1 MSRST
6 CQLCL
11 LHSPKTLS
19 ITSHFTTMRID
30 SKNTTVA
37 MRTVWKSLTLMGLV
51 MASCS
56 DAFSPVKMPLHSNQ
70 RVSSLR
76 PSLSFVKI
84 PPSTSTTTISAHRKE
99 SLSSPSNNSR
109 TSIWKRIQRRF
120 DVLESAGFSPDEV
133 KIGGLFRRVKDV
145 HNPITYIALAL
156 LVGLKYNWCF
166 RNPYYWFAFA
176 FCVKWYRARYVFK
189 IPVWDRQPNW
199 NNIIT
204 SKDQEKDLKAL
215 TCKNCGS
222 TIFVAK
228 TREFFFEGDTGIGGL
243 GCFACGAK
251 GKDNFVNE
259 RERILE
265 DTADI
270 DDYFEYERP
279 LDFVSAAE
287 RRQLLKD
294 AKGDEEAA
302 NKALL
307 DRAGGGEIGDDA
319 EKPESPETD
328 ATIEDAV
335 IEDDAIEDDV
345 IEEEEKEPEEE
356 SDEDMQEESIEEL
369 KESDAVDESE
379 PDVVE
384 APADEIVDVV
394 LESTPEPE
402 VETKAE
408 PKKASKAAPTPA
420 PKDDDDGMDVLDM
433 D

>member
-1 MSRST
+1 M
-6 CQLCL
+6 
-11 LHSPKTLS
+11 
-19 ITSHFTTMRID
+19 
-30 SKNTTVA
+30 
-37 MRTVWKSLTLMGLV
+37 LMGLA
-51 MASCS
+51 MASYS
-56 DAFSPVKMPLHSNQ
+56 DAFSPVKIPQKSNQ
-70 RVSSLR
+70 RLSSLR
-76 PSLSFVKI
+76 PSLSFIKI
-84 PPSTSTTTISAHRKE
+84 PPSTSTAISANRK
-99 SLSSPSNNSR
+99 SISSPSTNKSV
-109 TSIWKRIQRRF
+109 SIWKRIQRRF

-145 HNPITYIALAL
+145 HNPITYMALAL
-156 LVGLKYNWCF
+156 LVGLKWQWCF

-204 SKDQEKDLKAL
+204 SKEQEKDLKAL

-279 LDFVSAAE
+279 LDFVTAAE

-302 NKALL
+302 NQALL
-307 DRAGGGEIGDDA
+307 DRAGGGASKDET
-319 EKPESPETD
+319 PESPEAD

-335 IEDDAIEDDV
+335 IEDAVIEDAV
-345 IEEEEKEPEEE
+345 IEEEEKDPQEE
-356 SDEDMQEESIEEL
+356 SDEDPQVESDEEL
-369 KESDAVDESE
+369 GESDAVDESE
-379 PDVVE
+379 PDVAE
-384 APADEIVDVV
+384 APADEIADVIP
-394 LESTPEPE
+394 EPTPEPKA
-402 VETKAE
+402 ETKTK
-408 PKKASKAAPTPA
+408 PKKASKAAPKPA
-420 PKDDDDGMDVLDM
+420 PKDDDDGMDLLDM